1 LSAVVSLRISAIAG
15 HLVHPAERDT
25 VATRGRPSIAFNPLG
40 MQLADVLH
48 SLAALAFMVGSGLGL
63 IIVDRLAQRTDQ
75 FQNAD
80 VLHLP

>member
-1 LSAVVSLRISAIAG
+1 
-15 HLVHPAERDT
+15 
-25 VATRGRPSIAFNPLG
+25 

-63 IIVDRLAQRTDQ
+63 GLIIVDRLAQRTDQ
-75 FQNAD
+75 FQNAG

>member
-1 LSAVVSLRISAIAG
+1 
-15 HLVHPAERDT
+15 
-25 VATRGRPSIAFNPLG
+25 